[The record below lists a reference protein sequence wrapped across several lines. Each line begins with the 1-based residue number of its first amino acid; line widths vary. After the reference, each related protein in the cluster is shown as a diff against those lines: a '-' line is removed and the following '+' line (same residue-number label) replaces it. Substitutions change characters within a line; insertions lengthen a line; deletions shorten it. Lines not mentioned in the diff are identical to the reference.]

1 MSTQSRSLHS
11 KSSQVVDPTFDISS
25 LSKTRVNKKHASKV
39 PNNGARKEK
48 RTQNLYEALIISV
61 FLLFLFLTGCSGSM
75 VANSRTGVEPRA
87 LIQLTAE
94 ANLPPTPDAGGSP
107 LKGDGTASTDSSSPD
122 NSSMDGAL
130 KAFIQQDAVIER
142 VRRVAGWLKFLRQP
156 KSAEL
161 VERGWARLNA
171 GQQLGPLKTDAVPMV
186 PDLSIRELILW
197 RQILLTTAAPLPE
210 EDAGRL
216 EALAISLTSAM
227 NPEDVSK
234 LDNLLVVPERYAE
247 Y

>member
-1 MSTQSRSLHS
+1 MSTQSRFLHS

-25 LSKTRVNKKHASKV
+25 LSKTRVNKEHDSKV
-39 PNNGARKEK
+39 PIHGARKEK

-87 LIQLTAE
+87 VIQLTGE
-94 ANLPPTPDAGGSP
+94 ANLPPALDPGVSN
-107 LKGDGTASTDSSSPD
+107 LKSDGTGRADDSGADS
-122 NSSMDGAL
+122 SSMDGAL

-142 VRRVAGWLKFLRQP
+142 VRRVAGWLKFVRQP

-161 VERGWARLNA
+161 VEQGWARLNA

-186 PDLSIRELILW
+186 ADLSIRELILW
-197 RQILLTTAAPLPE
+197 RQILLTTATPLPAE
-210 EDAGRL
+210 QAGRL